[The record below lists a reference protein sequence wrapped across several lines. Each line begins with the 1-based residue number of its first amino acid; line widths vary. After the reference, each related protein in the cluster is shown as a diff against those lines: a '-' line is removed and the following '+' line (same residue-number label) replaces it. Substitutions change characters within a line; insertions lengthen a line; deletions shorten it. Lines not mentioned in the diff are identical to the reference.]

1 MSSPA
6 SSGGFV
12 GLRPYEVS
20 EAPVFAGRDYEASEI
35 AALILAHREVLL
47 YGSSGVGKSS
57 LVNAGVLP
65 RLKTLGFE
73 FVHRIHFGSPELQE
87 ALMKGTDGNRYW
99 KATLAAIGND
109 LPDEPAASGINIDSS
124 FSRGWLRS
132 ARLLIF
138 EQAEEL
144 LLGGVT
150 EKEIVEF
157 LGMLGELTRVPRTRL
172 LFVLRTEF
180 LPRLERLSSRFP
192 EELATRYEL
201 RPLAR
206 NEAVEAAMAG
216 FRMGGVNIE
225 RSALETLVDQ
235 AAASSGGSEAE
246 VEPILFQLTCSQILQ
261 RARQSGRATI
271 DTSDLGTLIS
281 SPLIALYE
289 DAIRRCVDPTLT
301 EGQIRSWLESNFI
314 SGGSRAFV
322 FRGSDETAGMPNC
335 AVDHLLNA
343 HLIHGEYRG
352 GRMGLELISDALI
365 EPIRRSNR
373 AFAERPR

>member
-6 SSGGFV
+6 TSGGFV

-65 RLKTLGFE
+65 RLKSLGFD
-73 FVHRIHFGSPELQE
+73 FVHRIHFGSPDSQQPFGE
-87 ALMKGTDGNRYW
+87 AAGNRYW
-99 KATLAAIGND
+99 NATLAAISND
-109 LPDEPAASGINIDSS
+109 LPDEPGAHGNDIDSS

-132 ARLLIF
+132 ARLLVF

-144 LLGGVT
+144 LIGVA
-150 EKEIVEF
+150 EDEIVDF
-157 LGMLGELTRVPRTRL
+157 LRMLGELSRVPRTRL

-180 LPRLERLSSRFP
+180 LPRLERLSVRFP

-206 NEAVEAAMAG
+206 DEAVEAAMAG
-216 FRMGGVNIE
+216 FRMGGVVIE

-235 AAASSGGSEAE
+235 AAASSGGSTAE
-246 VEPILFQLTCSQILQ
+246 VEPILFQLTCSQIFQ
-261 RARQSGRATI
+261 RARQSGRATV
-271 DTSDLGTLIS
+271 DTSDLGALIA
-281 SPLIALYE
+281 SPLIALYD
-289 DAIRRCVDPTLT
+289 DAIHRCVDAVT
-301 EGQIRSWLESNFI
+301 EGQIRNWLESNFI
-314 SGGSRAFV
+314 TSAGTRAFV
-322 FRGSDETAGMPNC
+322 FRGSEETAGMPNC

-373 AFAERPR
+373 AFAERNR